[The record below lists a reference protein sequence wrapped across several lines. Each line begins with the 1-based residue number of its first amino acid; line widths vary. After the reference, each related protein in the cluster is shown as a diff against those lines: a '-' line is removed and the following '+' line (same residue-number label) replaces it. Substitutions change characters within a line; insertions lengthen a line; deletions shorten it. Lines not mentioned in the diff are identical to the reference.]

1 MDKLISEAI
10 PFKTF
15 KERIRIV
22 KEIEKKDKNSMITL
36 DKKMVIVQYSNRN

>member
-15 KERIRIV
+15 KERVRII
-22 KEIEKKDKNSMITL
+22 KEIERKDKKARISL
-36 DKKMVIVQYSNRN
+36 HKKMVIVQYS